1 MVERVNA
8 AGPDEVRAAT
18 VAQRPEPESSKAPNS
33 ARGFG
38 AGYSSIT
45 PDAVSACVGTQWD
58 GLSFCGSAT
67 LPGAAR
73 RRRTLEEPSC
83 MWAPAKEAL

>member
-18 VAQRPEPESSKAPNS
+18 VAQQPEPESSKAPNS

-38 AGYSSIT
+38 AGYSSST
-45 PDAVSACVGTQWD
+45 LDAVGTQWD

-73 RRRTLEEPSC
+73 RRRTLESR
-83 MWAPAKEAL
+83 

>member
-8 AGPDEVRAAT
+8 VAPDEVRGAT

-33 ARGFG
+33 AIAR
-38 AGYSSIT
+38 AHPTQCLPVWAPS
-45 PDAVSACVGTQWD
+45 GTA
-58 GLSFCGSAT
+58 SFCGSAT